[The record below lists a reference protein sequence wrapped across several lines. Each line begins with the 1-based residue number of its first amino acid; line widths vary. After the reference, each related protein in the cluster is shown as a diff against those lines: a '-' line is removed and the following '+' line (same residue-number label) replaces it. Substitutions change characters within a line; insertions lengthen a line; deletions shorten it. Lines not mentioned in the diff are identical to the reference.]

1 MTTNEIVIKSG
12 QGDYS
17 VTFLKNVKEISK
29 SLAKTEE
36 KYFLICD
43 ENIWNISGD
52 LLSEIPTKSRILL
65 EANEE
70 TKTIQGATKVLEWLS
85 VNGATKTSQI
95 LAIGGGV
102 IQDIATFVS
111 HIYYRG
117 IKWHFVPTTLLSQA
131 DSSIGAK
138 CGINFLSHKN
148 QLGVIHSP
156 SSILVVEEFLESLAL
171 EEFQGGFG
179 EIYKLSVTGPGQFYE
194 RFKEKLRTTGIT
206 PSESLELVQASLEAK
221 KFIIEEDEYEK
232 DLRRILNYGHSFGH
246 ALESLTKN
254 EVTHGFGVL
263 FGMDLINFLGTKWGI
278 TKKEFYLEFKALIA
292 EHFPTYIIR
301 EKISASGL
309 ISEVAKDKK
318 MQNGVMNFAV
328 VYKPGDIRIV
338 EKKLDEQLKNLV
350 EEYLENEAIFR
361 AS

>member
-1 MTTNEIVIKSG
+1 MIANEITV
-12 QGDYS
+12 
-17 VTFLKNVKEISK
+17 K
-29 SLAKTEE
+29 SLQGNYTVKFLRNIDEIIQSLKRYEE
-36 KYFLICD
+36 DYFLICD
-43 ENIWNISGD
+43 EKIWEIYSKGLKD
-52 LLSEIPTKSRILL
+52 IPTKERIFLKSS
-65 EANEE
+65 EE
-70 TKTIQGATKVLEWLS
+70 LKTMNGVNNVLEWLS
-85 VNGATKTSQI
+85 DNSATKTSQI

-117 IKWHFVPTTLLSQA
+117 IQWHFIPTTLLSQA

-138 CGINFLSHKN
+138 CGINLLAHKN

-156 SSILVVEEFLESLAL
+156 SSILVVEEFLSTLNP

-194 RFKEKLRTTGIT
+194 LLKDKLQKNGVT
-206 PSESLELVQASLEAK
+206 PTECLELVQASLLAK

-246 ALESLTKN
+246 AIESLTKN
-254 EVTHGFGVL
+254 NVTHGFGVL

-278 TKKEFYLEFKALIA
+278 TQEDFYKEFKMLIVKN
-292 EHFPTYIIR
+292 FPKYRIHNS
-301 EKISASGL
+301 ISAAGL

-318 MQNGVMNFAV
+318 MKNGKMNFAV
-328 VYKPGDIRIV
+328 LHKPGDIQII
-338 EKKLDEQLKNLV
+338 EKSLDKQLEKLI
-350 EEYLENEAIFR
+350 EEYLANEAIFR

>member
-1 MTTNEIVIKSG
+1 MITNEIVIKSG

-17 VTFLKNVKEISK
+17 VKFLKNINAMIISLEQKE
-29 SLAKTEE
+29 ED
-36 KYFLICD
+36 YFLICD
-43 ENIWNISGD
+43 ENIWKIYGKQ
-52 LLSEIPTKSRILL
+52 LGEIPTKSRLL
-65 EANEE
+65 LKANEK
-70 TKTIQGATKVLEWLS
+70 TKTIHGATNVLEWLS
-85 VNGATKTSQI
+85 VNGATKSSQI

-138 CGINFLSHKN
+138 CGINLLSHKN

-156 SSILVVEEFLESLAL
+156 SSILIVEEFLDTLAS

-194 RFKEKLRTTGIT
+194 RFKDKLRKTGIT
-206 PSESLELVQASLEAK
+206 PSESLELVQASLIAK

-254 EVTHGFGVL
+254 DVTHGFGVL
-263 FGMDLINFLGTKWGI
+263 FGMDLINFLGTKWGV
-278 TKKEFYLEFKALIA
+278 TKEAFYLEFKSLII
-292 EHFPTYIIR
+292 ENFPTYTINK
-301 EKISASGL
+301 KISAFGL

-318 MQNGVMNFAV
+318 MKNGVMNFAV
-328 VYKPGDIRIV
+328 LYSPGDIRII
-338 EKKLDEQLKNLV
+338 EKKLDKQLENFV
-350 EEYLENEAIFR
+350 EEYLKNEAIFR

>member
-17 VTFLKNVKEISK
+17 VKFLKSIKEINK
-29 SLAKTEE
+29 SLVQTEE
-36 KYFLICD
+36 EYFLICD
-43 ENIWNISGD
+43 ENIWNIYGS
-52 LLSEIPTKSRILL
+52 LLSEIPTKCRILL

-138 CGINFLSHKN
+138 CGINLLSHKN

-156 SSILVVEEFLESLAL
+156 SSILIVEEFLESLAI
-171 EEFQGGFG
+171 EEFQDGFG

-194 RFKEKLRTTGIT
+194 RFKEKLRITGIA
-206 PSESLELVQASLEAK
+206 PSESLELVRASLEAK

-263 FGMDLINFLGTKWGI
+263 FGMDLINFLGTKWGV
-278 TKKEFYLEFKALIA
+278 TKEEFYREFKALIS
-292 EHFPTYIIR
+292 EHFPTYQVKA
-301 EKISASGL
+301 KISASGL

-328 VYKPGDIRIV
+328 VYNPGDIRIV
-338 EKKLDEQLKNLV
+338 EKRLDEQLKNLV
-350 EEYLENEAIFR
+350 EEYLKNEAIFR
-361 AS
+361 AT